1 MGLSLMT
8 AAKTKGPAE
17 RALGAPVVPEENY
30 EELRSRAAAFIKEQ
44 LPVLAKRSKSVR
56 KR

>member
-1 MGLSLMT
+1 MT